1 MHIFGLSDQNS
12 GAGIFRSC
20 IIFLILGVLLTGCA
34 ATATTVPELTPK
46 IPSETPEV
54 TPTESSLASSCPVTE
69 PVWAKPPED
78 SAVQDPPAY
87 GYYYVNEDRSIWSS
101 AWWTESEEYQLR
113 VSEEGVKVG
122 WFRPAGAELV
132 ITGQRIDA
140 EAPPLEAHAS
150 CCYPT
155 RFQASGLY
163 FPTEGCWEV
172 SAKAADSTLS
182 YVVFVA
188 P

>member
-1 MHIFGLSDQNS
+1 MNRISHLLVTILLLP
-12 GAGIFRSC
+12 
-20 IIFLILGVLLTGCA
+20 FLA
-34 ATATTVPELTPK
+34 ACTNAFYDND
-46 IPSETPEV
+46 
-54 TPTESSLASSCPVTE
+54 CPITE

-78 SAVQDPPAY
+78 SAVQNPPAA
-87 GYYYVNEDRSIWSS
+87 GYYYVNEDRSIWAA
-101 AWWTESEEYQLR
+101 AWWAGQDEPLR
-113 VSEEGVKVG
+113 FSEEGVKVG

-132 ITGQRIDA
+132 ITGQRLDG

-172 SAKAADSTLS
+172 TAKAGGRELLF
-182 YVVFVA
+182 VVWVE